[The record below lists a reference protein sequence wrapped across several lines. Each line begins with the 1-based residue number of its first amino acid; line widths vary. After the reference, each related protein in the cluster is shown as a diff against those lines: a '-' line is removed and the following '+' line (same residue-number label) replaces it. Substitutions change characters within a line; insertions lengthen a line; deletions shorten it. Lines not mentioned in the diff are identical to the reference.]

1 MLQINALREDEKNCL
16 SRSRARLSHMQHLSN
31 KLSSQPMA
39 DSSSAL
45 RVQRLVVEYMLRQ
58 GFFET
63 AAKLSDRDDLTLLLD
78 LGVFSESIGIANA
91 LRRCSTK
98 ECINWCNEHKSLLR
112 KTSVC
117 QS

>member
-1 MLQINALREDEKNCL
+1 MREDEKQCL
-16 SRSRARLSHMQHLSN
+16 SRSRARLSHMQQLST
-31 KLSSQPMA
+31 KVHQQPM
-39 DSSSAL
+39 SIETSAL

-63 AAKLSDRDDLTLLLD
+63 AKMLSERDNLTYLLD

-91 LRRCSTK
+91 LRRYSTK

-112 KTSVC
+112 KTSV
-117 QS
+117 SLPPL